1 MANASFW
8 RLYLFEL
15 VFVLNIFCNICTL
28 VMLLLELS
36 MYHVLWDHCA
46 VISRVSALAGC
57 DRFGIRAEGYRE
69 YRSSSLEDL
78 NYNLQVNMPSSL
90 IKSRNV
96 LSNFKLDMDWPP
108 MYNLGGTNASLEG
121 IGLVSVFHL
130 RMYVDPRHELGT
142 LRSILITLYIL
153 WV

>member
-1 MANASFW
+1 M
-8 RLYLFEL
+8 YL
-15 VFVLNIFCNICTL
+15 
-28 VMLLLELS
+28 
-36 MYHVLWDHCA
+36 VLWNHCA

-108 MYNLGGTNASLEG
+108 MYNLEGTNASLEE

-142 LRSILITLYIL
+142 LRSILITHYIL
-153 WV
+153 